1 LFNTRVISTT
11 KDTIR
16 NTDITLIR
24 RAIQRRRRH
33 LRKKRCQRKPNLRK
47 LTKIN
52 KEKMRSNKLKKMLV
66 KYKSRNR
73 LRMRLINLQN
83 NTQLKRNLKR
93 R

>member
-33 LRKKRCQRKPNLRK
+33 LRRRRHQRKPNLRK

-52 KEKMRSNKLKKMLV
+52 REKMRSNKLKKKLV
-66 KYKSRNR
+66 KYTSRNR
-73 LRMRLINLQN
+73 LRKRLINLKN
-83 NTQLKRNLKR
+83 NM
-93 R
+93 